1 MVTSIVYTLIGLI
14 LCFVLY
20 IAFRAINT
28 GMEAKKANKDLES
41 SKNVNLA
48 NQEDLVEKLTE
59 LKELHEKKILSGAI
73 YMNAKEDTKLYKEIV
88 KDFLCVAP
96 EYGKKIAK
104 LILNKSL
111 KCGNI
116 FMSMEE
122 IIL

>member
-41 SKNVNLA
+41 SKEVNLA

-59 LKELHEKKILSGAI
+59 LKELHEKKILSDEEFAA
-73 YMNAKEDTKLYKEIV
+73 AK
-88 KDFLCVAP
+88 
-96 EYGKKIAK
+96 KKI
-104 LILNKSL
+104 L
-111 KCGNI
+111 G
-116 FMSMEE
+116 E
-122 IIL
+122 